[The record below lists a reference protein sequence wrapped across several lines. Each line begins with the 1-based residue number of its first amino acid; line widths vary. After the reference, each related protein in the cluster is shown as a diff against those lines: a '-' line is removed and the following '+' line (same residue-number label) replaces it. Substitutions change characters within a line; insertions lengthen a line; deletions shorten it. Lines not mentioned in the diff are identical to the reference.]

1 MKIEFGIRF
10 RIRKEPTIIQVV
22 DSDGTVTEI
31 KADTGIVPPVGF
43 QPNEVDDDEG

>member
-22 DSDGTVTEI
+22 DSDGTVTKIEADAEI
-31 KADTGIVPPVGF
+31 ALPVGF

>member
-10 RIRKEPTIIQVV
+10 RIRKEPQIIQVV

-31 KADTGIVPPVGF
+31 EADTELALPVGF
-43 QPNEVDDDEG
+43 SPNEVDGDEG